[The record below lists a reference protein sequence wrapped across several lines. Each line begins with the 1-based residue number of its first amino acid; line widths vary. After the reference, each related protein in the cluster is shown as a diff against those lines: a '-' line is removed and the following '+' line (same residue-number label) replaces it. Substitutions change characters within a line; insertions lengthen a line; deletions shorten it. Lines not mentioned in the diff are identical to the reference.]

1 VNVRDWILQHAPAPK
16 TPAALTERML
26 AFLGDDAR
34 RDATEAGEACLSAA
48 VRALETL
55 LQAGRFERDSALDLL
70 AVDALTTFAF
80 AHASE
85 RARSERELREFS
97 DDGARR
103 LGRLAGVTLQRV

>member
-1 VNVRDWILQHAPAPK
+1 MNVRDWIVQQSASPR

-34 RDATEAGEACLSAA
+34 RDAAEAADACLSAA
-48 VRALETL
+48 TRALKEL
-55 LQAGRFERDSALDLL
+55 LNAGRFERDGALDLL

-85 RARSERELREFS
+85 RVRDERELLRFS

-103 LGRLAGVTLQRV
+103 LGRLAGVTTQRV